1 MSDGAVRD
9 GGAREERGYRVR
21 GRVQGV
27 GFRWWTRQRA
37 DALGVTGS
45 VENLPDGSVRVMA
58 RGPAEVLER
67 FERDLEE
74 GPPVARVEGLEAVPV
89 ELSAD
94 ASGFRILR

>member
-1 MSDGAVRD
+1 MNEGNGRY
-9 GGAREERGYRVR
+9 GMGQEERGYRVR

-27 GFRWWTRQRA
+27 GFRWWTRSRA

-58 RGPAEVLER
+58 RASAEVLEL
-67 FERDLEE
+67 FERELME
-74 GPPVARVEGLEAVPV
+74 GPSVARVEGLEVVPV

-94 ASGFRILR
+94 ASGFQILR